1 MAIAGN
7 KDDLYEEEDV
17 DEGEAKELADSLKA
31 IFQKTSAKSSNGV
44 DDLFVKIG
52 KKFLNPK
59 AEDIS
64 GPAVSPNKNVSKG
77 DKKNSIKLNK
87 KNSDGK
93 QKKGCC

>member
-17 DEGEAKELADSLKA
+17 DEGEAKELADRLKA

-64 GPAVSPNKNVSKG
+64 GPAGSPNKNVSKG